1 MARRQHAPYSRLI
14 NFKGYLMAEQDPTAT
29 STTAT
34 DGKQFAIQKLYVKDI
49 SFESPSAPLVFT
61 EEWEPNVDLSLA
73 THTSKAPQDLFEV
86 SVTVTV
92 TVKNSDKVAYLIEA
106 TQVGVFGV
114 KGFPKEEMGP
124 LLGSFCPSVVFPYLR
139 EVVSDLVIKGGFPP
153 LLLSPVNF
161 DALYAQHTQKNDISK
176 AN

>member
-1 MARRQHAPYSRLI
+1 
-14 NFKGYLMAEQDPTAT
+14 MAEQDQTA
-29 STTAT
+29 ANNE
-34 DGKQFAIQKLYVKDI
+34 KQFAIQKLYIKDV
-49 SFESPSAPLVFT
+49 SFESPNTPTVFT
-61 EEWEPNVDLSLA
+61 QEWEPDVDLTLT
-73 THTSKAPQDLFEV
+73 THTAKAPQDLYEV

-92 TVKNSDKVAYLIEA
+92 TVKNEGEIAYLTEA

-114 KGFPKEEMGP
+114 KGFPKEEIGP

-139 EVVSDLVIKGGFPP
+139 EVISDLVIKGGFPP

-161 DALYAQHTQKNDISK
+161 DALYAQHMQKNDISK

>member
-1 MARRQHAPYSRLI
+1 
-14 NFKGYLMAEQDPTAT
+14 MAEQDQIA
-29 STTAT
+29 A
-34 DGKQFAIQKLYVKDI
+34 GNEKQFAIQKLYIKDV
-49 SFESPSAPLVFT
+49 SFESPNTPTVFT
-61 EEWEPNVDLSLA
+61 QEWDPDVDLTLT
-73 THTSKAPQDLFEV
+73 THTAKAPQDLYEV
-86 SVTVTV
+86 SITVTV
-92 TVKNSDKVAYLIEA
+92 TVKNEGEVAYLTEA

-114 KGFPKEEMGP
+114 KGFPKEEIGP

-139 EVVSDLVIKGGFPP
+139 EVISDLVIKGGFPP

>member
-1 MARRQHAPYSRLI
+1 
-14 NFKGYLMAEQDPTAT
+14 MAEQEPTAT

-34 DGKQFAIQKLYVKDI
+34 DEKQFAIQKLYIKDI
-49 SFESPSAPLVFT
+49 SFESPNTPTVFT
-61 EEWEPNVDLSLA
+61 QEWEPDVDLTLT
-73 THTSKAPQDLFEV
+73 THTAKAPQDLYEV

-92 TVKNSDKVAYLIEA
+92 TVKNEGEVAYLTEA

-114 KGFPKEEMGP
+114 KGFPKEEIGP

-139 EVVSDLVIKGGFPP
+139 EVISDLVIKGGFPP

-161 DALYAQHTQKNDISK
+161 DALYAQHIQKNDISK